1 MFDSCFE
8 MMIHQSLLIQTED
21 DVKKWNVILNPK
33 VVIPILRSNLSTLN
47 IRKKTLLNPNRN
59 QLDLSA
65 ELLIYP

>member
-47 IRKKTLLNPNRN
+47 IRKKNPIK
-59 QLDLSA
+59 S
-65 ELLIYP
+65 